1 MASITFNFTAAQS
14 TRIQQA
20 TDRYNLE
27 TGQTLTPKQW
37 CLLKMKQ
44 AVQDSVIPLDTAS
57 GVQAAIA
64 ALNADLAGGA

>member
-1 MASITFNFTAAQS
+1 MATITFNFTAAQS

-20 TDRYNLE
+20 TDRYNIE
-27 TGQTLTPKQW
+27 TGQALTAKQW

-57 GVQAAIA
+57 GVQAAVT
-64 ALNADLAGGA
+64 ALNTDLAGSA

>member
-20 TDRYNLE
+20 TDSYNIE

-37 CLLKMKQ
+37 CLLRLKQ
-44 AVQDSVIPLDTAS
+44 AVQDSILQQDTAA
-57 GVQAAIA
+57 GIQAAIA
-64 ALNADLAGGA
+64 ALNADLTGSA